1 MDKKL
6 FSIIFALASVMALV
20 HFYSCTSAEDE
31 FVVEVD
37 SLAERRM
44 TRSSMESSAGDDTGG
59 DSGEDVEIDYP
70 SADEILNAVSG
81 EMSAAWSETP

>member
-1 MDKKL
+1 
-6 FSIIFALASVMALV
+6 MALV

-31 FVVEVD
+31 FVVELD

-44 TRSSMESSAGDDTGG
+44 TCSSMESSAGDDTGG

-81 EMSAAWSETP
+81 EMSAAWSEIP

>member
-1 MDKKL
+1 
-6 FSIIFALASVMALV
+6 
-20 HFYSCTSAEDE
+20 
-31 FVVEVD
+31 
-37 SLAERRM
+37 M